1 MPRFIG
7 LLPLLLLLAGHGSA
21 AADEAYA
28 AELHEWQHQHET
40 DVRSGGWL
48 LLVGRYQVPP
58 GASSIGSDPSSTIV
72 LPEGA
77 PPRLGVLT
85 RAASVFRFEPTP
97 GLAVTIDGAP
107 VAGVTELT
115 TAHGKGKVGAGS
127 FSFAVRAI
135 GDDYYLLAQD
145 TQNPA
150 VHNFKGTEW
159 FPVDPGYRVPA
170 TFAAYAQPQSV
181 PVPMTHIESRTMMSS
196 TGDVIFRLNGAQLRL
211 KTFVDDDQLFIMF
224 RDRTN
229 GRETYGGGRFL
240 HAPLPQ
246 DGVTTLDFNKAFNPF
261 CSVNDFV
268 VCPVVPA
275 ENRLTVSVT
284 AGQKYQGGESH

>member
-1 MPRFIG
+1 MVFAPPRGERSVAPAEPHRAIT
-7 LLPLLLLLAGHGSA
+7 A
-21 AADEAYA
+21 AA
-28 AELHEWQHQHET
+28 
-40 DVRSGGWL
+40 GG
-48 LLVGRYQVPP
+48 
-58 GASSIGSDPSSTIV
+58 GSQPASTIV

-77 PPRLGVLT
+77 PPRLGMLT
-85 RAASVFRFEPTP
+85 RTGSVFQFEPAP
-97 GLAVTIDGAP
+97 GLAVAIDGVPA
-107 VAGVTELT
+107 AGATELT
-115 TAHGKGKVGAGS
+115 TAHGKGRVDAGS
-127 FSFAVRAI
+127 FSLAVRTI

-159 FPVDPGYRVPA
+159 FPVDPAYRVRA

-196 TGDVIFRLNGAQLRL
+196 TGDVIFSLDGTQVCL

-240 HAPLPQ
+240 HALLPR

-261 CSVNDFV
+261 CSVNDCV

-275 ENRLTVSVT
+275 ENRLGLSVT
-284 AGQKYQGGESH
+284 AGQKYHGGESH